1 MSNPIFRKSL
11 ACLLSAVAAV
21 LLPASL
27 LAAGPIKPL
36 SGARKASPASATFVN
51 SSNPPA
57 VASDALGNTV
67 VAMLVTVNT
76 AERIVI
82 QGYNN
87 LGDPLR
93 EGFVL
98 VDTASNTIIEAP
110 VIAMDATGRFVLAWE
125 STVAGSG
132 DTDIVAR
139 RFGRDLR
146 PLDPAEFLVNRA
158 NTVNDQQYPAV
169 AMGPDGE
176 FVVSWTSQPAD
187 GSGFNEIRA
196 RRFNFF
202 LPPEN
207 SADEIVAVG
216 NEDSF
221 LGESA
226 VAMSARGEWV
236 VMWDDDRDRFE
247 EVVGIRGRAYDGG
260 GAKGPAFPVSGSPGV
275 TGTPRLA
282 INADGDYVVCWTQ
295 QDDVLV
301 SKTRVFAR
309 RFRFPA
315 VPIDSNGFLI
325 RGDDD
330 PGSFESQV
338 SVDLSGRFVIVYR
351 GTQGNGVGARPFARV
366 FRPNGR
372 PLGREFVLAQQPA
385 FGDQSKFRVAAD
397 ADGDFSIAYYQ
408 RSTDGFGNQ
417 IEGASGYFARR
428 FRGPE
433 PIDLSV
439 RIKGPREPL
448 AGLPANFKV
457 IATNLHPVSP
467 ATGPVDPH
475 SAIGA
480 ALKPSLFITLPQ
492 GFSVVRRI
500 DFQPG
505 SAGRCLTVDAGMR
518 CDFGR
523 SLAAGETAT
532 VRFSAIPLSPGRY
545 ETTATVSTDSLDPD
559 EGKIGSNN
567 EAVEVTRAVPP

>member
-1 MSNPIFRKSL
+1 MTKKTQLLWMVVAALLPLS
-11 ACLLSAVAAV
+11 LSAGGSV
-21 LLPASL
+21 
-27 LAAGPIKPL
+27 KPL
-36 SGARKASPASATFVN
+36 GRAHQASPASTQFIN

-67 VAMLVTVNT
+67 VAMLVTLNT
-76 AERIVI
+76 AEHIVT

-93 EGFVL
+93 GGFVL
-98 VDTASNTIIEAP
+98 VDAASNTIIGAP

-146 PLDPAEFLVNRA
+146 PLDAAEFLVNRS
-158 NTVNDQQYPAV
+158 NTLNDQTSPAV

-176 FVVSWTSQPAD
+176 FVVSWTSQPSD
-187 GSGFNEIRA
+187 STGFNEIRA

-207 SADEIVAVG
+207 SVDEIVALG

-221 LGESA
+221 LNESA
-226 VAMSARGEWV
+226 VAMGARGEWV
-236 VMWDDDRDRFE
+236 VMWDDNFDRFE

-260 GAKGPAFPVSGSPGV
+260 GAKGPAFPVSGALGV

-295 QDDVLV
+295 QADVLV
-301 SKTRVFAR
+301 SKTQAFAR
-309 RFRFPA
+309 RFKFPA
-315 VPIDSNGFLI
+315 VPIDSNEFAI
-325 RGDDD
+325 RGDSD

-351 GTQGNGVGARPFARV
+351 GTESNGAGARPLGRV

-385 FGDQSKFRVAAD
+385 FGDQLQFRVAAD

-408 RSTDGFGNQ
+408 RSTDGSGNP
-417 IEGASGYFARR
+417 IIGATGYFARR

-439 RIKGPREPL
+439 RIKGPRQPL
-448 AGLPANFKV
+448 AGLPANFK
-457 IATNLHPVSP
+457 ITATNLHPVNP
-467 ATGPVDPH
+467 ATDPVDPH

-492 GFSVVRRI
+492 GFSVGRI

-505 SAGRCLTVDAGMR
+505 RDGRCLLVDAGMR

-532 VRFSAIPLSPGRY
+532 VRFSAIPVSPGRY
-545 ETTATVSTDSLDPD
+545 ETRATVSTDSLDPD

-567 EAVEVTRAVPP
+567 EAVEVTRAVSP